1 MIARQAK
8 QRRVA
13 VGFNRRQ
20 KPPIHLSSARMHQ
33 IPSRDNGVGASLT
46 QGLSENRTERF
57 MRIRVQKLLA
67 RRHKMTVGDV

>member
-20 KPPIHLSSARMHQ
+20 KPPIYLSPARMHQ
-33 IPSRDNGVGASLT
+33 IPSRDNGVGASFT

-57 MRIRVQKLLA
+57 MSIRVQKLLA
-67 RRHKMTVGDV
+67 RRHQMAVGDV